1 MRRTIPPVLLL
12 LVALALLAAGCGDD
26 NSNQAA
32 TTPTQ
37 VSTAPPTRNELAR
50 PRKPPQV
57 QKVTLTGSEADIDK
71 RPKVPKG
78 QGAPPKKLIVQDL
91 IVGKGAPAQ
100 TNDNLEVQ
108 YVGVLFKTGD
118 EFDTSW
124 DGSKHGQPFPFALGQ
139 GQVIKGWDRGLVGMK
154 VGGRRKLIIPASLGY
169 GASGSGSAIPP
180 NSALIF
186 DVDLT
191 NYIH

>member
-1 MRRTIPPVLLL
+1 MRRTLSPVLLL

-32 TTPTQ
+32 TTPNQ
-37 VSTAPPTRNELAR
+37 ISTAPPVRDVVAR
-50 PRKPPQV
+50 PRKAPQA
-57 QKVTLTGSEADIDK
+57 QKVTPSGSEADIHK
-71 RPKVPKG
+71 RPKVSKG

-100 TNDNLEVQ
+100 TNDQLQVQ
-108 YVGVLFKTGD
+108 YVGVLFKTGE
-118 EFDTSW
+118 EFDASW
-124 DGSKHGQPFPFALGQ
+124 KGSKQGPPFPFALGQ
-139 GQVIKGWDRGLVGMK
+139 GQVIKGWDRGLVGMR

-169 GASGSGSAIPP
+169 GSSGSGSAIPP
-180 NSALIF
+180 NAALIF

-191 NYIH
+191 NNVH